1 MSKILIIDDD
11 PALCQTLTLSLEGEG
26 YRVVSESDGLR
37 GLERALREA
46 VDLIVLDLSLPG
58 LPGTELLKKLRGRGN
73 VTPVIILTGQKK
85 EEIDRVLGLE
95 LGADDY
101 MLKPFG
107 TKELVARVHAVLR
120 RGRPVAPEPEEVR
133 FEGVEVYFKRQT
145 ASRDGRPIHL
155 TAKEF
160 GLLRLLVSREG
171 EVVSR
176 QTILN
181 KVWGYDSFPSTR
193 TVDTF
198 VHNLRR
204 KIEADPAHPRHLITV
219 AWSGYKFQK

>member
-1 MSKILIIDDD
+1 MNKILIIDDD
-11 PALCQTLTLSLEGEG
+11 AALRQTLTLSLEGEG
-26 YRVVSESDGLR
+26 YAVLSEGDGPR
-37 GLERALREA
+37 GLDRAQRERL
-46 VDLIVLDLSLPG
+46 DLIVLDLNLPG
-58 LPGTELLKKLRGRGN
+58 LTGIELLKQLRSGGN
-73 VTPVIILTGQKK
+73 ATPVIVLTGQKK

-120 RGRPVAPEPEEVR
+120 RGRPVPAEPEEVR
-133 FEGVEVYFKRQT
+133 FDGVEIQFKQQT
-145 ASRDGRPIHL
+145 AVRDGRPIHL

-160 GLLRLLVSREG
+160 GLLRLLVSLEG
-171 EVVSR
+171 EVVNR
-176 QTILN
+176 ETILN
-181 KVWGYDSFPSTR
+181 KVWGYDKFPSTR

-198 VHNLRR
+198 VHNLRK
-204 KIEADPAHPRHLITV
+204 KIEDDPANPRHLITV

>member
-11 PALCQTLTLSLEGEG
+11 AALRRTLSLSLEGEG
-26 YRVVSESDGLR
+26 YAVVSEGDGSR
-37 GLERALREA
+37 GLDRAQRER
-46 VDLIVLDLSLPG
+46 VDLIVLDMNLPG
-58 LPGTELLKKLRGRGN
+58 LTGIEILKQLRGRGN
-73 VTPVIILTGQKK
+73 VTPVIVLTGQKK

-107 TKELVARVHAVLR
+107 TRELVARVHAVLR
-120 RGRPVAPEPEEVR
+120 RGQAIPAEPDEVR
-133 FEGVEVYFKRQT
+133 FDGVEVRFKQQT
-145 ASRDGRPIHL
+145 AVRDGRPIHL

-171 EVVSR
+171 EVVNR
-176 QTILN
+176 ETILN
-181 KVWGYDSFPSTR
+181 KVWGYDKFPSTR

-198 VHNLRR
+198 VHNLRK
-204 KIEADPAHPRHLITV
+204 KIETDPANPRHLITV

>member
-1 MSKILIIDDD
+1 MN
-11 PALCQTLTLSLEGEG
+11 
-26 YRVVSESDGLR
+26 
-37 GLERALREA
+37 
-46 VDLIVLDLSLPG
+46 LPG
-58 LPGTELLKKLRGRGN
+58 LTGIELLKQLRARGN
-73 VTPVIILTGQKK
+73 TTPVIVLTGQKK

-120 RGRPVAPEPEEVR
+120 RGRPVPAEPEDVR
-133 FEGVEVYFKRQT
+133 FDGIEVHFKQQT
-145 ASRDGRPIHL
+145 ATRDGRPIHL

-160 GLLRLLVSREG
+160 GLLRLLVAREG
-171 EVVSR
+171 EVVDR
-176 QTILN
+176 ETILN
-181 KVWGYDSFPSTR
+181 KVWGYDKFPSTR

-204 KIEADPAHPRHLITV
+204 KVEDDPAHPRHLITV